1 MKKKPIIITVV
12 IVAAAAILIGGGIYL
27 YPHLVERTVSQ
38 VVGNDMA
45 DIVKISLN
53 DRNVGNKVI
62 EVTDKEDIEEIV
74 GLVKDLKVKKKFD
87 QSDKYVGGG
96 LWITM
101 TTSEGEKISLAS
113 WKEINGVKYK
123 FLASSDDL
131 MDIYIYIAKK
141 YDLRDW
147 PEEEMEQD
155 IVE

>member
-1 MKKKPIIITVV
+1 MKKKPIIITVA

-27 YPHLVERTVSQ
+27 YPHLVERTVSE

-45 DIVKISLN
+45 DIVKIRLVNWDNAKKSA
-53 DRNVGNKVI
+53 
-62 EVTDKEDIEEIV
+62 EVTDKEEIEEIM
-74 GLVKDLKVKKKFD
+74 GLIQDLKVKKKFD

-96 LWITM
+96 LLIIM